1 MKTPLIA
8 LAAALLAALAPP
20 VSAQDR
26 PVEHRLQ
33 AGGVERSYLLAAP
46 STASGPAPLVIAL
59 HGGGGNAGT
68 MVPRWLST
76 AQREGFVVAF
86 PQGLGRAGNM
96 GTWNAGGCCGY
107 AMTTEADDVAFIA
120 AVIDDVSRRA
130 AIDPRRIYVAG
141 LSNGG
146 MLTHRIAREI
156 GPRLAGV
163 AVVAGALFDDAS
175 AAGPVPILI
184 MHGVR
189 DEIVPYSG
197 GQSPMA
203 LVARSQSRPF
213 LPVEEAVAS
222 WRRADG
228 CEGEPSTTVEGDVSV
243 SVSSSCREGTEVV
256 FYRLASAGHGWP
268 GPAVAIGGIERDRY
282 EAVDATEVIWR
293 FFSAHSR

>member
-8 LAAALLAALAPP
+8 AVAVLLASLAPP
-20 VSAQDR
+20 VAAQER
-26 PVEHRLQ
+26 PSEHHLR
-33 AGGVERSYLLAAP
+33 AGGADRSYLLATP
-46 STASGPAPLVIAL
+46 PASGPAALVIAL

-86 PQGLGRAGNM
+86 PQGLGRAANM

-107 AMTTEADDVAFIA
+107 AMTSQVDDVAFIA
-120 AVIDDVSRRA
+120 AVIDDVSRQVE
-130 AIDPRRIYVAG
+130 IDPRRIYVAG

-146 MLTHRIAREI
+146 MLTHRVAREM
-156 GPRLAGV
+156 GERLAG
-163 AVVAGALFDDAS
+163 AAIVAGAQFDDGPAAS
-175 AAGPVPILI
+175 APVPVLI
-184 MHGVR
+184 MHGEQ
-189 DEIVPYSG
+189 DEVVPYRG

-213 LPVEEAVAS
+213 LPVEDVVAS

-228 CEGEPSTTVEGDVSV
+228 CEREPETTVDGDVTIT
-243 SVSSSCREGTEVV
+243 VSSTCRGGSEVV

-268 GPAVAIGGIERDRY
+268 GPAPAIGGIERDRY

-293 FFSAHSR
+293 FFSAHTR